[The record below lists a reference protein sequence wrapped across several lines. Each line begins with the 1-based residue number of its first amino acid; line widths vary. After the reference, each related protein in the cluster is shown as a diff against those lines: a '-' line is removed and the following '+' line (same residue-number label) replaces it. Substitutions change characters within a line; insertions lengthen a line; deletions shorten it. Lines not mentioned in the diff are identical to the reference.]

1 MFPSRSWG
9 TRNFCYFRVLINE
22 LTDRL
27 RMRRF
32 TFNALGDPTWLA
44 TLVLFAVA
52 AAVCIVLLYRYERRL
67 VHRRLGLTL
76 LSLRLAV
83 VGIVF
88 VTLLEPV
95 LTWTIDRTQTGRVLI
110 AVDVSDSMAT
120 IDKQAGQAERLR
132 WIRALKMIGNDAV
145 DAQLDRWQEAFENDR
160 EPEWVRPD
168 ETSDPVERA
177 EREAARRQQLDE
189 LMDAVGNMSRKEI
202 ARRLIDSGPAALW
215 DRINDLAIG
224 ELQVFAGEAAVADAE
239 NLPELVAHPGRS
251 LQTGVSDL
259 LVGVTPAGSAAE
271 TPLAGVV
278 LFTDGRENA
287 ALDGEQLLARLR
299 GLPVPVYPVLMGSQ
313 RRPRDLA
320 VGELEYPEMVYQDDT
335 ALLHAQLRTPGF
347 DGQEL
352 TVTLEPADH
361 PEQSQSQTITA
372 TDRTLDVEFQLDATE
387 LGRHAYVLRIA
398 GQPGETRDDNNEK
411 SFTVNVVD
419 DETRVL
425 VLDGAA
431 RWEFRFLDNALTRDE
446 RVHVDPVLF
455 RQPYLGVLPETF
467 FPRTLVLP
475 EDAAQANESPFAE
488 YDAIIIG
495 DVAPSELPEP
505 TWLLLDR
512 FVREGGGTLV
522 LTAGKDHF
530 PTAYNSPTVERLLPV
545 ERLHVIEASGPQQ
558 TGPPSMRGFHLTLT
572 PDGARQEFLQF
583 DADAQANA
591 RIWDAL
597 PGHPWGLVGEAKPA
611 ATVFASLRDERG
623 QGGLDFERNNALIAH
638 QHAGAGQVLWIGVDS
653 TWRWRLRVGDRYHH
667 RFWGQIT
674 RWAAKF
680 KASAGNE
687 HVRFGLDRS
696 EIEVGEEA
704 LLRARWNRRF
714 LNEFPDLKARA
725 EFFAVDAPEGAAP
738 VLAIDLEPT
747 DAKPLIY
754 EGKSTSLEA
763 GEYRVELKVAD
774 ADLGDEPVTAEL
786 IVAERGTSELAEL
799 AADRGLLEQ
808 IAEVT
813 GGRMFYP
820 DQVDEIPELFASVT
834 QHESAREEVPLW
846 DHWLVL
852 VLCFGLLTTEWV
864 LRKLNGLP

>member
-1 MFPSRSWG
+1 
-9 TRNFCYFRVLINE
+9 
-22 LTDRL
+22 
-27 RMRRF
+27 MRRF
-32 TFNALGDPTWLA
+32 TFNAIGDPAWLA
-44 TLVLFAVA
+44 TLVLLAGA
-52 AAVCIVLLYRYERRL
+52 ATVCIVLLYRYERRL
-67 VHRRLGLTL
+67 VRRRLGLTL
-76 LSLRLAV
+76 LALRLVAV
-83 VGIVF
+83 GVVF
-88 VTLLEPV
+88 VALLEPV
-95 LTWTIDRTQTGRVLI
+95 LTWTVDRTQTGRVLI

-120 IDKQAGQAERLR
+120 VDKQADKSERLR

-145 DAQLDRWQEAFENDR
+145 DAQLDRWQEAFDNDR
-160 EPEWVRPD
+160 EPEWVGPD
-168 ETSDPVERA
+168 ETKDPIERA

-189 LMDAVGNMSRKEI
+189 LMDAVGQISRKEI
-202 ARRLIDSGPAALW
+202 ARRLIDSGPSALW
-215 DRINDLAIG
+215 DRIDDLAIG

-239 NLPELVAHPGRS
+239 SLPELVAHPARS
-251 LQTGVSDL
+251 LQTDVSDL
-259 LVGVTPAGSAAE
+259 LLGVTPAGGAAE

-299 GLPVPVYPVLMGSQ
+299 GQSVPVYPVLVGSQ

-335 ALLHAQLRTPGF
+335 AVLHAQLRTPGF
-347 DGQEL
+347 DGQKL

-372 TDRTLDVEFQLDATE
+372 TDRSVEVEFELDATL
-387 LGRHAYVLRIA
+387 LGRQPYMLRIDP
-398 GQPGETRDDNNEK
+398 QPGETRDDNNEK
-411 SFTVNVVD
+411 PFTVNVVD

-431 RWEFRFLDNALTRDE
+431 RWEFRFLDNALARDE
-446 RVHVDPVLF
+446 RVQVDPVLF

-467 FPRTLVLP
+467 FPRTLALP
-475 EDAAQANESPFAE
+475 EEAAQTRESPFAE

-495 DVAPSELPEP
+495 DIAPSQLPGK
-505 TWLLLDR
+505 TWDLLDR
-512 FVREGGGTLV
+512 FVQEGGGTLV

-530 PTAYNSPTVERLLPV
+530 PRAYNSPIVERLLPV
-545 ERLHVIEASGPQQ
+545 DRLHVIEASGPQQ
-558 TGPPSMRGFHLTLT
+558 AGPPSTRGFHLTLT
-572 PDGARQEFLQF
+572 PDGARQDFLQF
-583 DADAQANA
+583 DADGQANA
-591 RIWDAL
+591 RIWGSL
-597 PGHPWGLVGEAKPA
+597 PGHPWGLVGQAKPA
-611 ATVFASLRDERG
+611 ATVFASLRDETG

-687 HVRFGLDRS
+687 HVRFGPDRS
-696 EIEVGEEA
+696 EIEVGEDA
-704 LLRARWNRRF
+704 ILRARWNQRF

-725 EFFAVDAPEGAAP
+725 EFFDVDAPEGAGP
-738 VLAIDLEPT
+738 VATVALEPT
-747 DAKPLIY
+747 DTRPLIH
-754 EGKSTSLEA
+754 EGKATSLDA
-763 GEYRVELKVAD
+763 GEYRVELTVSN

-799 AADRGLLEQ
+799 AADRNLLEQ

-813 GGRMFYP
+813 GGRFFYP
-820 DQVDEIPELFASVT
+820 DEIDEIPELFASVT
-834 QHESAREEVPLW
+834 QHESSREEIPLW

-852 VLCFGLLTTEWV
+852 ALSFGLLTTEWV

>member
-1 MFPSRSWG
+1 
-9 TRNFCYFRVLINE
+9 
-22 LTDRL
+22 
-27 RMRRF
+27 MRRF
-32 TFNALGDPTWLA
+32 TFNAFGDPAWLA

-52 AAVCIVLLYRYERRL
+52 AAVCIALLYRYERRL

-76 LSLRLAV
+76 LTLRLAM
-83 VGIVF
+83 VGVVF

-95 LTWTIDRTQTGRVLI
+95 LTWTVDRTETGRVLI

-120 IDKQAGQAERLR
+120 VDKQADQAERLR
-132 WIRALKMIGNDAV
+132 WVRALKMIGNDAV
-145 DAQLDRWQEAFENDR
+145 DAQLDRWQEAFDNGR
-160 EPEWVRPD
+160 EPEWVGPD

-177 EREAARRQQLDE
+177 EREAARRQQLSE
-189 LMDAVGNMSRKEI
+189 LMDAVGQMSRKEI
-202 ARRLIDSGPAALW
+202 AQRLISSGPAALW
-215 DRINDLAIG
+215 DRIDDLAIG
-224 ELQVFAGEAAVADAE
+224 ELQVFAGEAAAADAE
-239 NLPELVAHPGRS
+239 SFSELVAHPDRS
-251 LQTGVSDL
+251 LQTDVSDL
-259 LVGVTPAGSAAE
+259 LVGVTSAGNAAE
-271 TPLAGVV
+271 TPLAGVI

-320 VGELEYPEMVYQDDT
+320 VGELEYPAMVYQDDT
-335 ALLHAQLRTPGF
+335 AVLHAQLRTPGF

-352 TVTLEPADH
+352 TVTLEPVDH
-361 PEQSQSQTITA
+361 PEQSQSQTVTA
-372 TDRTLDVEFQLDATE
+372 TDRTVEVEFELDATL
-387 LGRHAYVLRIA
+387 LGRQPYVLRIDP
-398 GQPGETRDDNNEK
+398 QPGETRDDNNEK
-411 SFTVNVVD
+411 PFTINVVD

-467 FPRTLVLP
+467 FPRTLAIP
-475 EDAAQANESPFAE
+475 EEAAQPSESPFAE

-495 DVAPSELPEP
+495 DVAPSQLPEK
-505 TWLLLDR
+505 TWTLLDR

-530 PTAYNSPTVERLLPV
+530 PRAYNSPVVERLLPIDK
-545 ERLHVIEASGPQQ
+545 LHVIEASGPQQ

-583 DADAQANA
+583 DADEEANA
-591 RIWDAL
+591 RIWKEL
-597 PGHPWGLVGEAKPA
+597 PGHPWGLVGQVKPA
-611 ATVFASLRDERG
+611 ATVFASLRDETG
-623 QGGLDFERNNALIAH
+623 PGGLDFERKNALIAH

-653 TWRWRLRVGDRYHH
+653 TWRWRLRVGGRYHH

-687 HVRFGLDRS
+687 HVRFGPDRT
-696 EIEVGEEA
+696 EIEVGEET
-704 LLRARWNRRF
+704 LLRARWNQRF
-714 LNEFPDLKARA
+714 LNQFPDLEARA
-725 EFFAVDAPEGAAP
+725 EFFNVDAPEGAAP
-738 VLAIDLEPT
+738 VLSINLGPT
-747 DAKPLIY
+747 DTRPLIY
-754 EGKSTSLEA
+754 EGKATSLAA
-763 GEYRVELKVAD
+763 GEYRVELKVSN

-799 AADRGLLEQ
+799 AADRNLLEQ

-813 GGRMFYP
+813 GGRMFFP
-820 DQVDEIPELFASVT
+820 DEVDEIP
-834 QHESAREEVPLW
+834 
-846 DHWLVL
+846 
-852 VLCFGLLTTEWV
+852 
-864 LRKLNGLP
+864 